1 MAASPT
7 YLCGASRMSTPR
19 VAARLPR
26 VNRSAPPLH
35 VVVAGGGFAA
45 AELVLALRAL
55 AQERVTLELVAPS
68 PRVAFK
74 PAASGAAFAG
84 SPVQEFDLRELAE
97 DAGATYRRDAVEAV
111 ASKASRVRCASGA
124 VAHYDALVLATGA
137 RPQAAVPGASTYRD
151 QRDAPAIARMLA
163 ELRAGVISRVAFVVP
178 AGVTWTL
185 PLYELALLTAREVD
199 EHELPASVTM
209 VTPER
214 EALEVFGL
222 EVSSTVTSLLRN
234 RGVSLQRSTHAHAVT
249 RSGIE
254 LVDGGMVSADRVIA
268 IPRLTGRRLSGV
280 AADWSGFVAT
290 DERGRVEDLQGVFA
304 AGDVTRFPVKQGGLA
319 TQQAD
324 VIAAELTR
332 LAGVDLPPEP
342 SRYVLRTQLL
352 GADGPLFLEAE
363 LDARG
368 RPSTTGRPPH
378 ISTDAPWWPPA
389 KLFGRHLSP
398 WMAARAR
405 PTLSATN

>member
-7 YLCGASRMSTPR
+7 HLCGASRMSTPR
-19 VAARLPR
+19 VAARLPS

-151 QRDAPAIARMLA
+151 QRDSPAIARMLA

-185 PLYELALLTAREVD
+185 PLYELALLTAERLTSTSFRPVSRWSR
-199 EHELPASVTM
+199 LSV
-209 VTPER
+209 R
-214 EALEVFGL
+214 RCEVFG
-222 EVSSTVTSLLRN
+222 
-234 RGVSLQRSTHAHAVT
+234 RG
-249 RSGIE
+249 
-254 LVDGGMVSADRVIA
+254 
-268 IPRLTGRRLSGV
+268 
-280 AADWSGFVAT
+280 
-290 DERGRVEDLQGVFA
+290 
-304 AGDVTRFPVKQGGLA
+304 
-319 TQQAD
+319 QQYGHQP
-324 VIAAELTR
+324 AAEPR
-332 LAGVDLPPEP
+332 CLPP
-342 SRYVLRTQLL
+342 
-352 GADGPLFLEAE
+352 AI
-363 LDARG
+363 DARPRG
-368 RPSTTGRPPH
+368 
-378 ISTDAPWWPPA
+378 DAQ
-389 KLFGRHLSP
+389 RQ
-398 WMAARAR
+398 
-405 PTLSATN
+405 

>member
-1 MAASPT
+1 
-7 YLCGASRMSTPR
+7 
-19 VAARLPR
+19 
-26 VNRSAPPLH
+26 VNRFARPLH

-68 PRVAFK
+68 PRLAFK
-74 PAASGAAFAG
+74 PAATGAAVGA
-84 SPVQEFDLRELAE
+84 SAVQEYDLRELAE

-111 ASKASRVRCASGA
+111 ASAASRVRFASGA
-124 VAHYDALVLATGA
+124 TAHCDAIVLATGA
-137 RPQAAVPGASTYRD
+137 RPQAAVPGATTYRD
-151 QRDAPAIARMLA
+151 HRDSPAIARMLA
-163 ELRAGVISRVAFVVP
+163 ELRAGVISSVAFAAP
-178 AGVTWTL
+178 TGVTWTL
-185 PLYELALLTAREVD
+185 PLYELALLTAREID
-199 EHELPASVTM
+199 EHELSASVTM

-222 EVSSTVTSLLRN
+222 EVSAAVTSLLRN
-234 RGVSLQRSTHAHAVT
+234 RGVHLQRSTHAHSVT

-254 LVDGGMVSADRVIA
+254 LVYGGMVSADRVIA

-280 AADWSGFVAT
+280 PADWSGFVAT
-290 DERGRVEDLQGVFA
+290 DERGRVKDLQGVFA
-304 AGDVTRFPVKQGGLA
+304 AGDMTQFPVKQGGLA

-332 LAGVDLPPEP
+332 LAGVDLPQEP
-342 SRYVLRTQLL
+342 FRYVLRTQLL

-368 RPSTTGRPPH
+368 RPSTSRRPH

-405 PTLSATN
+405 PALSATN

>member
-1 MAASPT
+1 M
-7 YLCGASRMSTPR
+7 SRF
-19 VAARLPR
+19 
-26 VNRSAPPLH
+26 APPLH

-68 PRVAFK
+68 PRLAFK
-74 PAASGAAFAG
+74 PAATGAAAG
-84 SPVQEFDLRELAE
+84 ASTVQEYDLRELTE

-111 ASKASRVRCASGA
+111 ASKASRVRFASGA
-124 VAHYDALVLATGA
+124 TAHYDAIVLAMGA
-137 RPQAAVPGASTYRD
+137 RPQAAVPGATTYRD
-151 QRDAPAIARMLA
+151 HRDSPVIARMLA
-163 ELRAGVISRVAFVVP
+163 ELRAGVISKVAFVAP

-185 PLYELALLTAREVD
+185 PLYELALLTAREID
-199 EHELPASVTM
+199 EHELSASVTI

-222 EVSSTVTSLLRN
+222 EMSSAVSSLLRN
-234 RGVSLQRSTHAHAVT
+234 RGVDLQRSTHAHSVT

-254 LVDGGMVSADRVIA
+254 LVHGGMVSADRVIA

-280 AADWSGFVAT
+280 PADWSGFVTT

-304 AGDVTRFPVKQGGLA
+304 AGDMTRFPVKQGGLA

-332 LAGVDLPPEP
+332 LAGVDLPHEP
-342 SRYVLRTQLL
+342 FRYVLRTQLL

-368 RPSTTGRPPH
+368 RSSTSGRRPQ
-378 ISTDAPWWPPA
+378 ITTEAPWWPPA

-405 PTLSATN
+405 PALSATT